1 MGSRRFLPMNVT
13 TRKSECDPKQRI
25 RQLEVAIE
33 HALAAVNGLAFE
45 YGCET
50 TTTMAWLRSAI
61 QVSSFAKLLRLFGRM
76 QDSMAPGS

>member
-1 MGSRRFLPMNVT
+1 MGSGRFLPMNVT

-45 YGCET
+45 YGGE
-50 TTTMAWLRSAI
+50 
-61 QVSSFAKLLRLFGRM
+61 
-76 QDSMAPGS
+76 DHH